1 MMTSGRR
8 ETSMLGSCDHR
19 RYAENP
25 RRVMLFFM
33 PRLIPSVGHPGQALL
48 RGEGSRTLGQAFGVG
63 VEFRSSIGT
72 GCRTGV
78 GSTGVASTAAASF
91 GAASFCAASV

>member
-33 PRLIPSVGHPGQALL
+33 PRFIPSVGHPEQALL

-63 VEFRSSIGT
+63 VEFRSST
-72 GCRTGV
+72 GCCTGV
-78 GSTGVASTAAASF
+78 APTGVASTAAASF
-91 GAASFCAASV
+91 VAASFCAASV